1 MTLISTCRKIFSI
14 LAVVSALAVTLP
26 VSAKPSV
33 DLPRPDMV
41 LVEKSEKKMYLMLNG
56 RIIREYPIVL
66 GKNPVGH
73 KIHAG
78 DGRTPEGV
86 YELTWKN
93 PDSRFYRS
101 INISYPNE
109 LDAARAQA
117 QGLEPGD
124 LIMIH
129 GSPNWVPSVDWAK
142 KYLQRKDWTEGCI
155 AVTNDIMDEIWDLI
169 SEGTP
174 IRINP

>member
-1 MTLISTCRKIFSI
+1 MSAI
-14 LAVVSALAVTLP
+14 LAVVSVLVIAMPVT
-26 VSAKPSV
+26 AKPS
-33 DLPRPDMV
+33 DALPRPDMV
-41 LVEKSEKKMYLMLNG
+41 LVEKSEKKMYLMLKG
-56 RIIREYPIVL
+56 RVLREYPIVL
-66 GKNPVGH
+66 GKNPVGP
-73 KIHAG
+73 KVRAG

-109 LDAARAQA
+109 GDAARAQA
-117 QGLEPGD
+117 LGVEPGD

-142 KYLQRKDWTEGCI
+142 KYLQRKDWTDGCI
-155 AVTNDIMDEIWDLI
+155 AVTNDIMDEIWDLVR
-169 SEGTP
+169 EGTP
-174 IRINP
+174 ITIEP